1 VPEANEIPAAPAE
14 ALHPNPDRPPERL
27 PILPSRLGP
36 DDDLPASL
44 GVLPLRDLVLF
55 PGMVTPMVVVRP
67 ASAAVIKRAAAIGAP
82 IVFLAQRN
90 AEIPEPDREDLY
102 DVGTLGRMLRALR
115 FSDGSLRVLVQGV
128 RRVRVGAASS
138 ESPFVKAMLSPVPEL
153 NPTSAEAEILRRHL
167 RDDFRQW
174 LQIGTHAP
182 VELDAVVSNLQDPG
196 RLADYVAGNLPLKA
210 SELQAVLAESDVE
223 RRLKLVRQH
232 LARECEI
239 SELNAKIIDDVQSA
253 MDKNQREYYLREQ
266 LRVVKEEL
274 GEFDP
279 SLSDIEALRAKIEEG
294 AMPDAVKTEALRSL
308 ERMERMH
315 KDSGEY
321 TVARSHV
328 DWLLDMPWGN
338 YSEDKESLDGVQEI
352 LDDDHTGLSEVK
364 ERVLE
369 FLSVRQLNPQS
380 KGPIL
385 CFQGPP
391 GVGKTSMGRSI
402 ARALGRE
409 YQRIAL
415 GGIKDESEVRGHRR
429 TYIGSMPGRIIQA
442 VKRAGTMNPVIV
454 LDEIDKVGNDFRGD
468 PASALLEAL
477 DPEQNDSF
485 VDHYLDV
492 PFDLSQVLF
501 VCTANVAQT
510 IPHALI
516 DRMEVIEIPG
526 YIEEEK
532 VDIARQ
538 HLVPKILKDHGLSGD
553 QGSLS
558 DDSVQEIIR
567 AYTCEA
573 GVRGL
578 EREIAKIARKVARK
592 VVAKRTVGAIDPSVL
607 VDYLGPQ
614 KFFQDMAERT
624 DLPGIAVGLAWTAA
638 GGDILF
644 IEATQMPAGNRKFK
658 ITGQLG
664 DVMKESAE
672 IALSWVRSNGTN
684 FGIQPETFKDTDL
697 HIHVPQGGIPKDG
710 PSAGVVITVAL
721 VSLLSGR
728 LVHHRLAMTGEVTLR
743 GKVLPVGGI
752 KEKVLAARRAG
763 IEHVLLPRQNEKDLL
778 DIPEALRH
786 SVKVTFIDSLDDVW
800 PHVFEAE
807 EETL

>member
-1 VPEANEIPAAPAE
+1 MPEVNEPPTSPPEA
-14 ALHPNPDRPPERL
+14 LVPNPDRPPEQIAVL
-27 PILPSRLGP
+27 ASRLSKE
-36 DDDLPASL
+36 DDLPASL

-55 PGMVTPMVVVRP
+55 PGMVTPLVIVRP
-67 ASAAVIKRAAAIGAP
+67 ASIQVIKRAAAIGSP
-82 IVFLAQRN
+82 VLFLTQRN
-90 AEIPEPDREDLY
+90 AEIPEPDREDLH
-102 DVGTLGRMLRALR
+102 DVGTFGRMLRALR
-115 FSDGSLRVLVQGV
+115 FSDGSMRILVQGI
-128 RRVRVGAASS
+128 RRVRVGTTSS
-138 ESPFVKAMLSPVPEL
+138 QSPFIKAMISDLPEI

-167 RDDFRQW
+167 RDDFRDW
-174 LQIGTHAP
+174 LQVGARAP
-182 VELDAVVSNLQDPG
+182 VELDAVVSNLQAPG
-196 RLADYVAGNLPLKA
+196 RLADYIAGNLPLK
-210 SELQAVLAESDVE
+210 SGELQSILAESDIE

-232 LARECEI
+232 LTREREI
-239 SELNAKIIDDVQSA
+239 SGLNARIVGEVQVA

-279 SLSDIEALRAKIEEG
+279 SLSDTLLLRGKIEEG
-294 AMPDAVKTEALRSL
+294 QMPDIVRAEALRSL
-308 ERMERMH
+308 DRMERMH
-315 KDSGEY
+315 KDSGEH

-328 DWLLDMPWGN
+328 DWLLDMPWGL
-338 YSEDKESLDGVQEI
+338 YSEDKKSLDGVQEI
-352 LDDDHTGLSEVK
+352 LDTDHTGLGEVK
-364 ERVLE
+364 ERILE
-369 FLSVRQLNPQS
+369 FLSVRLLNPQS

-385 CFQGPP
+385 CFAGPP

-402 ARALGRE
+402 AHALGRN

-429 TYIGSMPGRIIQA
+429 TYIGSMPGRVIQA
-442 VKRAGTMNPVIV
+442 MKRAGTMNPVIV

-501 VCTANVAQT
+501 VCTANVTQT
-510 IPHALI
+510 IPDALL
-516 DRMEVIEIPG
+516 DRMELIEIPG

-532 VDIARQ
+532 VEIARR
-538 HLVPKILKDHGLSGD
+538 HLVPKILTDHGLSPD

-558 DDSVQEIIR
+558 DESVQQIIR
-567 AYTCEA
+567 NYTSEA

-578 EREIAKIARKVARK
+578 EREIAKIARKVARR
-592 VVAKRTVGAIDPSVL
+592 VVAKRSIGAIAPSVL
-607 VDYLGPQ
+607 ADYLGPQ

-624 DLPGIAVGLAWTAA
+624 DLPGIAVGLAWTAS

-672 IALSWVRSNGTN
+672 TALSWVRSNGVQ
-684 FGIQPETFKDTDL
+684 FGISPETFRDTDL

-710 PSAGVVITVAL
+710 PSAGVVIAVAL

-728 LVHHRLAMTGEVTLR
+728 LVNHRMAMTGEVTLR
-743 GKVLPVGGI
+743 GKILPVGGI

-763 IEHVLLPRQNEKDLL
+763 IDHVLLPRQNEKDLL
-778 DIPEALRH
+778 DIPEPLRH
-786 SVKVTFIDSLDDVW
+786 SVKTTFIDSLEDVW
-800 PHVFEAE
+800 PHVFESE

>member
-1 VPEANEIPAAPAE
+1 
-14 ALHPNPDRPPERL
+14 
-27 PILPSRLGP
+27 
-36 DDDLPASL
+36 
-44 GVLPLRDLVLF
+44 
-55 PGMVTPMVVVRP
+55 
-67 ASAAVIKRAAAIGAP
+67 
-82 IVFLAQRN
+82 
-90 AEIPEPDREDLY
+90 
-102 DVGTLGRMLRALR
+102 
-115 FSDGSLRVLVQGV
+115 
-128 RRVRVGAASS
+128 
-138 ESPFVKAMLSPVPEL
+138 
-153 NPTSAEAEILRRHL
+153 
-167 RDDFRQW
+167 
-174 LQIGTHAP
+174 
-182 VELDAVVSNLQDPG
+182 
-196 RLADYVAGNLPLKA
+196 
-210 SELQAVLAESDVE
+210 
-223 RRLKLVRQH
+223 
-232 LARECEI
+232 
-239 SELNAKIIDDVQSA
+239 
-253 MDKNQREYYLREQ
+253 
-266 LRVVKEEL
+266 
-274 GEFDP
+274 
-279 SLSDIEALRAKIEEG
+279 
-294 AMPDAVKTEALRSL
+294 
-308 ERMERMH
+308 
-315 KDSGEY
+315 
-321 TVARSHV
+321 
-328 DWLLDMPWGN
+328 
-338 YSEDKESLDGVQEI
+338 
-352 LDDDHTGLSEVK
+352 
-364 ERVLE
+364 
-369 FLSVRQLNPQS
+369 
-380 KGPIL
+380 
-385 CFQGPP
+385 
-391 GVGKTSMGRSI
+391 MGRSI
-402 ARALGRE
+402 AHALGRE

-454 LDEIDKVGNDFRGD
+454 LDEVDKIGNDFRGD

-516 DRMEVIEIPG
+516 DRMELIEIPG

-532 VDIARQ
+532 VEIARQ
-538 HLVPKILKDHGLSGD
+538 HLVPKILKDHGLTDG

-558 DDSVQEIIR
+558 DACVQEVIR
-567 AYTCEA
+567 AYTSEA

-644 IEATQMPAGNRKFK
+644 IEATQMPAGSRKFK

-672 IALSWVRSNGTN
+672 TALSWVRSNGTQ
-684 FGIQPETFKDTDL
+684 FGIAPETFKDTDL

-710 PSAGVVITVAL
+710 PSAGVVIVVAL

-728 LVHHRLAMTGEVTLR
+728 LVNHRLAMTGEVTLR

-786 SVKVTFIDSLDDVW
+786 SVKTTFIDSIDDVW
-800 PHVFEAE
+800 PHVFESE
-807 EETL
+807 EETR

>member
-1 VPEANEIPAAPAE
+1 
-14 ALHPNPDRPPERL
+14 
-27 PILPSRLGP
+27 
-36 DDDLPASL
+36 
-44 GVLPLRDLVLF
+44 
-55 PGMVTPMVVVRP
+55 MVTPLVIVRP
-67 ASAAVIKRAAAIGAP
+67 ASIQVIKRAAAIGSP
-82 IVFLAQRN
+82 VLFLAQRN
-90 AEIPEPDREDLY
+90 AEIPEPDREDLH

-115 FSDGSLRVLVQGV
+115 FSDGSMRVLVQGI
-128 RRVRVGAASS
+128 RRVRVGTTSS
-138 ESPFVKAMLSPVPEL
+138 QSPFVKAMISDLPEI

-167 RDDFRQW
+167 RDDFRDW
-174 LQIGTHAP
+174 LQVSARAP
-182 VELDAVVSNLQDPG
+182 VELDAVVSNLQAPG
-196 RLADYVAGNLPLKA
+196 RLADYIAGNLPLKPE
-210 SELQAVLAESDVE
+210 ELQSVLAESDIE

-232 LARECEI
+232 LTREREI
-239 SELNAKIIDDVQSA
+239 SGLNARIVGEVQVA

-279 SLSDIEALRAKIEEG
+279 SLSEALVLRTKIEKG
-294 AMPDAVKTEALRSL
+294 GMPEVVKAEALRSL
-308 ERMERMH
+308 DRMERMH

-328 DWLLDMPWGN
+328 DWLLDMPWGE
-338 YSEDKESLDGVQEI
+338 YSEDKKSLDGVQEI
-352 LDDDHTGLSEVK
+352 LDTDHTGLGEVK
-364 ERVLE
+364 ERILE
-369 FLSVRQLNPQS
+369 FLSVRLLNPQS

-385 CFQGPP
+385 CFAGPP

-402 ARALGRE
+402 AHALGRK

-429 TYIGSMPGRIIQA
+429 TYIGSMPGRVIQA
-442 VKRAGTMNPVIV
+442 MKRAGTMNPVIV

-477 DPEQNDSF
+477 DPEQNDTF

-501 VCTANVAQT
+501 VCTANVTQT
-510 IPHALI
+510 IPDALL
-516 DRMEVIEIPG
+516 DRMELIEIPG

-532 VDIARQ
+532 VEIARQ
-538 HLVPKILKDHGLSGD
+538 HLVPKILTDHGLSPD
-553 QGSLS
+553 QGGLS
-558 DDSVQEIIR
+558 DESVQQIIR
-567 AYTCEA
+567 AYTSEA

-592 VVAKRTVGAIDPSVL
+592 VVAKREIGAIVPKVL
-607 VDYLGPQ
+607 ADYLGPQ

-672 IALSWVRSNGTN
+672 TALSWVRSNGVQ
-684 FGIQPETFKDTDL
+684 FGIAPETFRDTDL

-710 PSAGVVITVAL
+710 PSAGVVIAVAL

-728 LVHHRLAMTGEVTLR
+728 LVNHRMAMTGEVTLR

-778 DIPEALRH
+778 DIPEPLRH
-786 SVKVTFIDSLDDVW
+786 SVKTTFIDSLEDVW
-800 PHVFEAE
+800 PHVFESE